1 MPRLML
7 ALLVGVALVLTLGCA
22 PAVTVNNK
30 TTFPIRVMIRN
41 RGNIQWVS
49 PSPSESSFV
58 EVGEGLYF
66 ATAIPD
72 AEWTT
77 YATAK
82 RRYLNEQLANSQNLS
97 GEKLLQVIQQL
108 KEIAA
113 QMQKFADAADSNAR
127 CSGRVTEDAT
137 DTVTVTSGADGK
149 LKIGC
154 AHIVSK
160 KSAP

>member
-1 MPRLML
+1 MSRMML
-7 ALLVGVALVLTLGCA
+7 VLLLGVVVVLTLGCA
-22 PAVTVNNK
+22 PAITVNNQ
-30 TTFPIRVMIRN
+30 TTFPIRVMVRS
-41 RGNIQWVS
+41 GGTIQWVS

-58 EVGEGLYF
+58 EVGEGLFF

-97 GEKLLQVIQQL
+97 GDKLLQVIQQL

-113 QMQKFADAADSNAR
+113 QMQKFAEATDSTAR
-127 CSGRVTEDAT
+127 CSGRVTDEAT
-137 DTVTVTSGADGK
+137 NTVTVTSGIDGK
-149 LKIGC
+149 LRIAC
-154 AHIVSK
+154 TTFRAK
-160 KSAP
+160 K

>member
-1 MPRLML
+1 MSRLML
-7 ALLVGVALVLTLGCA
+7 ALLFGVVVLALGCA

-30 TTFPIRVMIRN
+30 TTFPIRVMVRN
-41 RGNIQWVS
+41 GGSIQWVS
-49 PSPSESSFV
+49 PSPSESSSV

-97 GEKLLQVIQQL
+97 GAKLLEVIQQL

-113 QMQKFADAADSNAR
+113 QMQKFAEAADSNAR

-137 DTVTVTSGADGK
+137 DTVTVTSGVDGK
-149 LKIGC
+149 LRIAC
-154 AHIVSK
+154 VHVVTQ